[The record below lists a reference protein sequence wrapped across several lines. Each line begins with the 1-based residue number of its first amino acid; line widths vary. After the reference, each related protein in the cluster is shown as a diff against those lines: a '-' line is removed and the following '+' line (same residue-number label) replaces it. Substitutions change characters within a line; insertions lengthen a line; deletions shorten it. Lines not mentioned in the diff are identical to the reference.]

1 MRAFALFLP
10 VLCIFLASCGSGSDD
25 SAGVDSKAESRGKPA
40 ADGDGFDPCELLNE
54 EILHSHFEVGDA
66 EIYSRSSSHRRY
78 ATCIVNW
85 PRPDHEALQEAYQKK
100 VMEYGQAK
108 ARGETVEMP
117 ESPRTHCEL
126 TCTVPVKRFHSP
138 AQAQSALDTALDI
151 MKNGLKTRPKTEEQ
165 RAKVVIEPVD
175 GLGDKAAWNV
185 GNNQISVANGRRMFH
200 LTVNVYDDGAAN
212 RAKAMELAALFLK
225 DVR

>member
-1 MRAFALFLP
+1 MRAFTLILP
-10 VLCIFLASCGSGSDD
+10 VLCILLASCGGGSDD
-25 SAGVDSKAESRGKPA
+25 SAGADSKGKPA
-40 ADGDGFDPCELLNE
+40 ADENRFDPCERLTE
-54 EILHSHFEVGDA
+54 DVIRSHFEVGDA
-66 EIYSRSSSHRRY
+66 EISSRSSSHRRY

-100 VMEYGQAK
+100 IMEFGQAK
-108 ARGETVEMP
+108 ARGETAEMP
-117 ESPRTHCEL
+117 EAPRTYCEL
-126 TCTVPVKRFHSP
+126 TCTVPVKRFDSP
-138 AQAQSALDTALDI
+138 AQAQSALDSALDI

-175 GLGDKAAWNV
+175 GIGDKAAWNV

-200 LTVNVYDDGAAN
+200 LTVNVYDDPAAN
-212 RAKAMELAALFLK
+212 RAKAMKLAALFLK